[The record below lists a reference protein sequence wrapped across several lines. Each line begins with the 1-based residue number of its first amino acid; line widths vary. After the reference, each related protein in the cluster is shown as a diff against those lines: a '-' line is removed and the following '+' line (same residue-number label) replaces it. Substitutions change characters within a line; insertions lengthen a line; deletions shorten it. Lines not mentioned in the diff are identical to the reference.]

1 MRILY
6 LGDIELYLMEIWLI
20 LLICLLMLPAFYLA
34 NYFIV
39 KRMASQKRKQDEVM
53 ERAVA
58 VSVARRLISKEEKYS
73 PKPKFGSRK
82 RR

>member
-1 MRILY
+1 
-6 LGDIELYLMEIWLI
+6 MEIWLI

-39 KRMASQKRKQDEVM
+39 KRMVRQRKRQEELM
-53 ERAVA
+53 ERAVSL
-58 VSVARRLISKEEKYS
+58 SVARRARSRGEKYS

>member
-1 MRILY
+1 MY
-6 LGDIELYLMEIWLI
+6 FMEIWQI
-20 LLICLLMLPAFYLA
+20 LVICLLMLPAFYAA

-39 KRMASQKRKQDEVM
+39 KRMVQQRKQREELM

-58 VSVARRLISKEEKYS
+58 ITVARRMRSKADKYS
-73 PKPKFGSRK
+73 PQPRFGSRK